1 MKYPKFWRSFIN
13 GTAYFS
19 GAIACIIAVLMVME
33 VILRYI
39 FRSPTSWSL
48 NVCMYMLCYMMFLGS
63 SYAFQSH
70 GHVAVDM
77 IRDFI
82 DKFDKT
88 GKRTSRRILAVI
100 GYTLASAYLCTLLI
114 GIWRLFKRA
123 FQYGSKTVE
132 YPMIP
137 QSLIYGPMIV
147 GIIMMIT
154 TCVFIILDILSG
166 GDEFL

>member
-1 MKYPKFWRSFIN
+1 MKYPSVWRKFIN

-19 GAIACIIAVLMVME
+19 GAIACVIALLLVME
-33 VILRYI
+33 VVLRYI

-77 IRDFI
+77 IRDFADRH
-82 DKFDKT
+82 DKS
-88 GKRTSRRILAVI
+88 GKRISRRILACI
-100 GYTLASAYLCTLLI
+100 GYVLASAYLCTLVI
-114 GIWRLFKRA
+114 GVWRLFRRA
-123 FQYGSKTVE
+123 VMFHSKTVE

-137 QSLIYGPMIV
+137 QWLIYGPMIV
-147 GIIMMIT
+147 GICMMII
-154 TCVFIILDILSG
+154 TCVFMILDILHG
-166 GDEFL
+166 GDEFM